1 MKLSPSLALAVA
13 ALFPAVFLPGTLQAH
28 TPYLAPSEFAP
39 RAGSTVTL
47 DASFAETF
55 FVPEVAFDNGS
66 FEVTGPDGAR
76 TVPDTVQVLKTRT
89 VVEHRL
95 VGAGTYRV
103 GTGHRLGAVFRTWE
117 LDGKTQ
123 GSRDAA
129 QPLPAGAKLLSHF
142 QSRTRAETYLTVG
155 APDRAALRPHGEGLE
170 LVPLTHPGDLYA
182 GERFEFE
189 VRFDGRPL
197 ADHKVEIVEAV
208 WTSDRKPAEVSLL
221 TDAQGR
227 AAFNLDRPGTW
238 VALVRHR
245 APAPAGAAAPEY
257 SHGYTLT
264 FRVLEQ

>member
-1 MKLSPSLALAVA
+1 MKPFSLLALAAA
-13 ALFPAVFLPGTLQAH
+13 ALLPAAAHAH

-39 RAGSTVTL
+39 GERATVTL

-55 FVPEVAFDNGS
+55 FVPEVAFDDS
-66 FEVTGPDGAR
+66 RFEVTGPDGH
-76 TVPDTVQVLKTRT
+76 TVAADTVQVLKTRT
-89 VVEHRL
+89 VAEHAL
-95 VGAGTYRV
+95 TGKGTYRFS
-103 GTGHRLGAVFRTWE
+103 TGHRLGAVFRTWE

-123 GSRDAA
+123 GSRDPS

-142 QSRTRAETYLTVG
+142 QSRTRAETYVTAG
-155 APDRAALRPHGEGLE
+155 APDTAALKPHGEGLE

-189 VRFDGRPL
+189 VRFDGKPL
-197 ADHKVEIVEAV
+197 ADQKIEITEAV

-221 TDAQGR
+221 SDAQGR
-227 AAFNLDRPGTW
+227 AVFNLAQPGTYL
-238 VALVRHR
+238 ALVRHR

-257 SHGYTLT
+257 SHSYTLS